1 MRKFIG
7 CTIGLECNKG
17 NQIGKSVKID
27 YSQNDDGTINLQP
40 VSGRNLSAMGKSQ
53 NISAAEFERRPQD
66 AYDEI
71 VEARWA
77 LQLCGWSLMHNDHNE
92 ANGR

>member
-1 MRKFIG
+1 MSKFIG

-40 VSGRNLSAMGKSQ
+40 VSARNLSAMGKSQ

-66 AYDEI
+66 AYNE
-71 VEARWA
+71 VHEARWA
-77 LQLCGWSLMHNDHNE
+77 LNMCGWTLMSDDHQD
-92 ANGR
+92 AHQ